1 MEYPYY
7 CRGREPP
14 PLGYSCPNSE
24 LVLTLREQ
32 LDIQVLANASFTVL
46 NAALAG
52 DNYRA
57 LGVET
62 DLFKEVAN

>member
-1 MEYPYY
+1 LPWP
-7 CRGREPP
+7 RTAAAW
-14 PLGYSCPNSE
+14 LFVSE
-24 LVLTLREQ
+24 QRAVLTLREQ